1 MIKLTDLL
9 ALNKMTYNSGPKGR
23 HKKRMMTPLT
33 LFENEYALP
42 NQLPPENS
50 SATTLSE
57 IKHLASI
64 RQNKKFVEM
73 HDDIKEVFKNTLA
86 ELELPYIEEE
96 LDSLLKQSAKFVME
110 LKYKYN
116 RPRPHQIAEFYGI
129 NLNGVEL
136 DTMKTPSYPS
146 GHAIQGYLLGMYF
159 ADKYPQSRKVF
170 NQLGEDIAQSRILAK
185 AHYPS
190 DKSFGKVVAEY
201 LFSIRK
207 NEGFTS

>member
-1 MIKLTDLL
+1 LIKLTDLL

-50 SATTLSE
+50 SATTLDE
-57 IKHLASI
+57 IKHLANI
-64 RQNKKFVEM
+64 KQNKKFVEM

-96 LDSLLKQSAKFVME
+96 LESLLKQSAKFVME

-136 DTMKTPSYPS
+136 DTMRTPSYPS

-159 ADKYPQSRKVF
+159 GDKYPQSRKVF
-170 NQLGEDIAQSRILAK
+170 TQLGEDIAQSRILAK

-201 LFSIRK
+201 LYSIVK
-207 NEGFTS
+207 K

>member
-1 MIKLTDLL
+1 
-9 ALNKMTYNSGPKGR
+9 MTYNSGPKGR

-50 SATTLSE
+50 SATTLDE
-57 IKHLASI
+57 IKHLANI
-64 RQNKKFVEM
+64 KQNKKFVEM
-73 HDDIKEVFKNTLA
+73 HDDIKEVFKDTLA

-96 LDSLLKQSAKFVME
+96 LESLLKQSAKFVME

-136 DTMKTPSYPS
+136 DTMRTPSYPS

-159 ADKYPQSRKVF
+159 GDKYPQSRKVF
-170 NQLGEDIAQSRILAK
+170 TQLGEDIAQSRILAK

-201 LFSIRK
+201 LYSIVK
-207 NEGFTS
+207 K

>member
-1 MIKLTDLL
+1 
-9 ALNKMTYNSGPKGR
+9 MTYNSGPAGR

-50 SATTLSE
+50 SATTLDE
-57 IKHLASI
+57 IKHLANI
-64 RQNKKFVEM
+64 KPNKKFVEM
-73 HDDIKEVFKNTLA
+73 HDDIKEVFKDTLA

-96 LDSLLKQSAKFVME
+96 LKSLLKQSAKFVME

-136 DTMKTPSYPS
+136 DTMRTPSYPS

-159 ADKYPQSRKVF
+159 GDKYPQSRKVF
-170 NQLGEDIAQSRILAK
+170 TQLGEDIAQSRILAK

-201 LFSIRK
+201 LYSIVK
-207 NEGFTS
+207 K

>member
-1 MIKLTDLL
+1 
-9 ALNKMTYNSGPKGR
+9 MTYNSGPKGR

-50 SATTLSE
+50 SATTLDE
-57 IKHLASI
+57 IKHLANI
-64 RQNKKFVEM
+64 KQNKKFVEM

-96 LDSLLKQSAKFVME
+96 LESLLKQSAKFVME

-129 NLNGVEL
+129 NLNGVKL
-136 DTMKTPSYPS
+136 DTMRTPSYPS

-159 ADKYPQSRKVF
+159 GDKYPQSRKVF
-170 NQLGEDIAQSRILAK
+170 TQLGEDIAQSRIVAK

-201 LFSIRK
+201 LYSIVK
-207 NEGFTS
+207 K

>member
-1 MIKLTDLL
+1 
-9 ALNKMTYNSGPKGR
+9 MTYNSGPKGR

-50 SATTLSE
+50 SATTLDE

-64 RQNKKFVEM
+64 KQNTKFVKV
-73 HDDIKEVFKNTLA
+73 HDNIKEVFKDTLA

-96 LDSLLKQSAKFVME
+96 LKSLLKQSAKFVME

-129 NLNGVEL
+129 DLNGTTL
-136 DTMKTPSYPS
+136 DSMKTPSYPS
-146 GHAIQGYLLGMYF
+146 GHAVQGYLIGEYLAYK
-159 ADKYPQSRKVF
+159 DPTHSNEYKQV
-170 NQLGEDIAQSRILAK
+170 GEDIAHSRIVAK

-190 DKSFGKVVAEY
+190 DKAYGKSVARA
-201 LFSIRK
+201 LFK
-207 NEGFTS
+207 GMKK

>member
-50 SATTLSE
+50 SATTLDE
-57 IKHLASI
+57 IKYLASI
-64 RQNKKFVEM
+64 KKNKKFVTV
-73 HDDIKEVFKNTLA
+73 HDNIKEVFKNTLA

-129 NLNGVEL
+129 NLNGVET
-136 DTMKTPSYPS
+136 DTMNTPSYPS
-146 GHAIQGYLLGMYF
+146 GHAIQGYLLGMHF
-159 ADKYPQSRKVF
+159 GDKYPQSRKVF
-170 NQLGEDIAQSRILAK
+170 TQLGEDIAQSRIVAK

-201 LFSIRK
+201 LYSIVK
-207 NEGFTS
+207 K

>member
-50 SATTLSE
+50 SATTLDE
-57 IKHLASI
+57 IKHLANI
-64 RQNKKFVEM
+64 KQNKKFVEM
-73 HDDIKEVFKNTLA
+73 HDDIKEVFKDTLA

-96 LDSLLKQSAKFVME
+96 LKSLLKQSAKFVME

-136 DTMKTPSYPS
+136 DTMRTPSYPS

-159 ADKYPQSRKVF
+159 GDKYPQSRKVF
-170 NQLGEDIAQSRILAK
+170 TQLGEDIAQSRILAK

-201 LFSIRK
+201 LYSIVK
-207 NEGFTS
+207 K